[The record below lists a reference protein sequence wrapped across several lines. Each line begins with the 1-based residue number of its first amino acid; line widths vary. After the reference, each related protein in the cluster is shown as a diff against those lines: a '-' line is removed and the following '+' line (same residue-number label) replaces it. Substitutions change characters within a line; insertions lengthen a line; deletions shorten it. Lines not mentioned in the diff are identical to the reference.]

1 MSEGRSPSG
10 ASSPCAGSAGTGMG
24 SPILERECRE
34 DSLSLASSNELA
46 EKLES
51 LMDPVALSDPYLGVY
66 ESSPNRKE
74 PAGAGSDPSPLQPS
88 PSNLAWAE
96 FSEPG
101 ALGCSLVE
109 GAVTG
114 ATPQGMDEYFNMVKH
129 NASTDASCRRQG
141 LFPLPVS
148 FKKPT
153 EGSPSPV
160 SAWTDLIC
168 LALNKLAGWKGPLPS
183 QRKGQQSVKAV
194 QGIQMRVERF
204 LQLFKEETVNPMK
217 LWEDLKKK
225 KLSYDG
231 EEYTEPVPLTL
242 NQIETS
248 LPPAGHGGS
257 VDLVPLLVGRTRH
270 LLQHPAAN
278 LLEKDMKEPGSNVGK
293 VHINPGEEL
302 GVWNLLKERGV
313 TDWLPLSEV
322 YRDTQGPF
330 LSGLF
335 GVEKPNKFATNGAP
349 LLRVIMNLKPIN
361 RALRIIKGDI
371 KELPMA
377 TNWTQMCLLETET
390 VHVSQA
396 DMSSAFY
403 LFRLPS
409 CWRPYLCFNTKV
421 DGSRIGLRPGVQYV
435 PTCVVLPMGWS
446 SSVGLMQMASREL
459 IRRGS
464 QFTATELHRQMI
476 APPWF
481 VNLLQRAGKRQ
492 FWQVYLDNYMAGEVG
507 PKSSAGEG
515 SVALHQEAVGIWTR
529 EGVLCAEDKHVLASQ
544 EAVEL
549 GVALNGKEGLVGGGP
564 QRFHQLLAVTLLL
577 LGERNPKVKWVQ
589 IVLGRWI
596 FILQY
601 RRPAMATLSRCWNY
615 MRKGQDRRRWWPV
628 VREEMSTLLCLTP
641 LLQFDLRMEFSDV
654 VTCSDASHHGG
665 AVAAALGLSRAGRL
679 LCQRAESV
687 AMEPHAAD
695 LLVVSVFNGIGGAF
709 RGYDIAGVR
718 PQGLVAIEWDK
729 AAQRI
734 TRKAWPQVIEVKD
747 VEEVDKAMVEEW
759 FNAFPR
765 VQQVDVIGGF
775 PCVHLSAVRAGRMNL
790 SGEGSKLFWNL
801 VQLIKWVE
809 EVFSPTAAVE
819 FEVENVLSMDAEA
832 REEISQQLGVEPLAL
847 CPSDVLPYNRPRLA
861 WVSSA
866 VEAGEGVTLERQSGY
881 TRVHMAAEPVPDA
894 AWVDPGWRRC
904 CPEEKLPTFMKAISR
919 QRPPPKPAGISRC
932 EPEALQR
939 WASDAYR
946 FPPYQYQRKFL
957 LINDDRDLRYPSAA
971 ERERLLGFG
980 EGHTIFALA
989 AGKAKEDP
997 TGYNDKR
1004 LSVLGDSFSM
1014 LSFGWVISQLCKRWV
1029 KPLTPQEVLDR
1040 MGLAPGASLD
1050 RNYVAVIKQELGYG
1064 GQDLGE
1070 VSVAA
1075 LTAQLSRQ
1083 VNHTGS
1089 DVSISLGIPFTGK
1102 TQNHVS
1108 LRADWW
1114 EWRILFITKWKHVSH
1129 INDLEMRMIL
1139 QSIKWRAR
1147 KDSGFNSR
1155 WLHLA
1160 DSMVSNF
1167 ILSKGR
1173 TSSKL
1178 LQPLT
1183 REIAA
1188 YLLALNS
1195 HQLQGHVDSIENPT
1209 DAASRSTPN

>member
-1 MSEGRSPSG
+1 
-10 ASSPCAGSAGTGMG
+10 MG

-183 QRKGQQSVKAV
+183 QREGQQSVKAV

-335 GVEKPNKFATNGAP
+335 GVERPNKFATNGAP

-421 DGSRIGLRPGVQYV
+421 DGSRIGSRPGVQYV

-529 EGVLCAEDKHVLASQ
+529 EGVLCAEDEHVLASQ

-819 FEVENVLSMDAEA
+819 FVVENVLSMDAEA

-946 FPPYQYQRKFL
+946 FPPYQYRRKFL

-1167 ILSKGR
+1167 ILRGEHPQSCFN
-1173 TSSKL
+1173 L
-1178 LQPLT
+1178 
-1183 REIAA
+1183 
-1188 YLLALNS
+1188 
-1195 HQLQGHVDSIENPT
+1195 
-1209 DAASRSTPN
+1209 